1 LEGKVEVILSI
12 VFTVAMG
19 ATLMTWAQRMAIR
32 KNRSPA
38 WRWWTLLF
46 GGFVFVLWVLPPK
59 GQRMLSNWTKAFLV
73 WLAGFGAI
81 VAVVASPNYPGDA
94 AAFVC
99 ILWTI
104 GGGAILGFAFT
115 IKAIFWL
122 LIPKNEV

>member
-1 LEGKVEVILSI
+1 VGTADGNSQEQIP
-12 VFTVAMG
+12 
-19 ATLMTWAQRMAIR
+19 RMALVDLAVWRVCIR
-32 KNRSPA
+32 VMGSA
-38 WRWWTLLF
+38 
-46 GGFVFVLWVLPPK
+46 PK